1 MNIKLV
7 QVYNE
12 HSYELTRL
20 IMTQKNNNNAFLDT
34 FIRYQKNIKSL
45 ISRMVKHDD
54 IDDIVQETFIR
65 SYEANLKQEIKY
77 AKSYMLQTAKNIA
90 FNHNSKWDNKF
101 NDSLEGFIEPPKG
114 LSSNN
119 FEEDFESKERFLSFC
134 KATDQLSGSV
144 RKCFI
149 LKKVYGLSQK
159 EIAQYLQLSE
169 STVEKHV
176 AKGLLKS
183 IQYME
188 QKQVFHGQRT
198 KKEEYPTSKSTIVN
212 DIAVN
217 K

>member
-1 MNIKLV
+1 M
-7 QVYNE
+7 
-12 HSYELTRL
+12 SS
-20 IMTQKNNNNAFLDT
+20 KNNNNSFADI
-34 FIRYQKNIKSL
+34 FINYQKTIKKL
-45 ISRMVKHDD
+45 ISRIVKHDD
-54 IDDIVQETFIR
+54 IDDIVQETFVR
-65 SYEANLKQEIKY
+65 SFEANLKQEIKY
-77 AKSYMLQTAKNIA
+77 SKSYMLQTAKNIA
-90 FNHNSKWDNKF
+90 FNHNAKWDNKF
-101 NDSLEGFIEPPKG
+101 NDSLDGFLEPPTALK
-114 LSSNN
+114 SNHL
-119 FEEDFESKERFLSFC
+119 EDDYESKERFLSFC

-188 QKQVFHGQRT
+188 QKQHYHCQRSV
-198 KKEEYPTSKSTIVN
+198 KDKYSSIQSTDAK